1 MLKHRFTRLSFR
13 QARDTV
19 LVAICL
25 SLIATA
31 FEHVVFIERERA
43 AAERQAREVVSL
55 VAPTAAKAA
64 YILDNDLA
72 GEVLNGLLVFSPI
85 FEARINDELGD
96 TLAYR
101 SRPRDVGDAY
111 GMLSET
117 LFGKE
122 VAFSTPLTLDND
134 RRRPAAMVGT
144 LTVSID
150 TRSVTREYAGR
161 VWWTLSSG
169 LLGNLILGAALLL
182 LFRRSVTRPLLSVAR
197 DLAIVDPRDP
207 SGHRVVTP
215 ENHEKTEIG
224 FLVRGFNDL
233 LGRYDVI
240 LRQRDAMMEDLIG
253 ARRRAE
259 DASRAKSQFLTTI
272 SHELRTPLNA
282 IIGFSQIIRDDL
294 KGTPR
299 TAVHADFASEIH
311 SSGEH
316 LLSVINDIIDFSN
329 LETGRFDHNP
339 ETIELKAVFDSCRRL
354 ITPRVD
360 AAGLN
365 LVCEDPPADCPRI
378 HADPRAVK
386 QILMHLLSNAVKFT
400 RIGGS
405 VTLSVARDEGG
416 GVAVSV
422 ADTGIGIDPT
432 DLSRIFQPFWQA
444 APVLSRAHEGTGLG
458 LTMVK
463 SLADLNRARI
473 AVDSVPNRGT
483 RFTVVFPADPGRIA
497 PASPVGARADVLSKP
512 EV

>member
-1 MLKHRFTRLSFR
+1 MPKHRFTRLSFR
-13 QARDTV
+13 QARDT
-19 LVAICL
+19 LMVAIAL
-25 SLIATA
+25 SLIATV
-31 FEHVVFIERERA
+31 FEHIVFIERESVAVEQR
-43 AAERQAREVVSL
+43 AREVVSL
-55 VAPTAAKAA
+55 VSPTASKAA

-72 GEVLNGLLVFSPI
+72 GEVLDGLLNFSPI

-96 TLAYR
+96 TLAFR
-101 SRPRDVGDAY
+101 SRPRDEGAY
-111 GMLSET
+111 RMLSEM

-122 VAFSTPLTLDND
+122 AALSTPLTLDTD
-134 RRRPAAMVGT
+134 HRRPPTMVGT

-150 TRSVTREYAGR
+150 TRSVTREYADR
-161 VWWTLSSG
+161 VWWTLFSG
-169 LLGNLILGAALLL
+169 LIGNLLLGAALLL
-182 LFRRSVTRPLLSVAR
+182 LFRRAVTRPLLDVAR
-197 DLAIVDPRDP
+197 DLTAVDPRDP
-207 SGHRVVTP
+207 SGKRVATP
-215 ENHEKTEIG
+215 EHHEKTEIG

-240 LRQRDAMMEDLIG
+240 LRQRDAMMEDLIN

-294 KGTPR
+294 KGSPR

-339 ETIELKAVFDSCRRL
+339 ETIDLKTVFDSCRRL
-354 ITPRVD
+354 VAPRVD
-360 AAGLN
+360 AGGLN
-365 LVCEDPPADCPRI
+365 LVCDDPPTGCPRV

-400 RIGGS
+400 RIGGT
-405 VTLSVARDEGG
+405 VALSAARDEGG
-416 GVAVSV
+416 GVAVTV
-422 ADTGIGIDPT
+422 ADTGIGIDPA
-432 DLSRIFQPFWQA
+432 DLGRVFQPFWQA

-463 SLADLNRARI
+463 SLADLNRAKI
-473 AVDSVPNRGT
+473 VVDSGPNRGT
-483 RFTVVFPADPGRIA
+483 RFTVIFPAEPSRVGTA
-497 PASPVGARADVLSKP
+497 LPVGDDADVLSKL
-512 EV
+512 EA